1 MQIGFKIVCLIIVS
15 LCDYGHGHQ
24 WAPLLDS
31 RMSFRIPKSI
41 GLDWNDP
48 REGHVNVTGKDPLLG
63 DEQMNGQLFRISE
76 RNEQDT
82 IIPDIERQYHR
93 FLLSYYLGC

>member
-15 LCDYGHGHQ
+15 LCDHGHGHQ
-24 WAPLLDS
+24 WAPLVDS

-63 DEQMNGQLFRISE
+63 V
-76 RNEQDT
+76 T

-93 FLLSYYLGC
+93 FLLRYYLGC